1 VRKRS
6 LKIRGNKG
14 ASLGLIA
21 MGALLVIIAIFAAFQ
36 LALYMGGSRELRNS
50 VDAAALN
57 VSKRMIEVKVKPD
70 PMYNDIADSTGNVG
84 LMNINR
90 LWAKAY
96 LINANQEAMQKEGYS
111 SSDSRRRTPNSRL
124 C

>member
-1 VRKRS
+1 
-6 LKIRGNKG
+6 
-14 ASLGLIA
+14 

-36 LALYMGGSRELRNS
+36 LAVYMGGSRELRNS

-84 LMNINR
+84 FDEYQSLVGESLFDQR
-90 LWAKAY
+90 
-96 LINANQEAMQKEGYS
+96 
-111 SSDSRRRTPNSRL
+111 
-124 C
+124 